1 MTLLGKRSVFSR
13 LRRLARCAR
22 GASAVEFA
30 MLLPLFLV
38 LVFGIVVFG
47 SYLTMVHGVQ
57 QLAAEAARC
66 SVAGLSEAERVS
78 LAESYITANA
88 GSYPLLQP
96 AHLSVSAATSGSDVF
111 VVTVNYDA
119 SGNFLLA
126 LPFVPSPPTTIV
138 RSAAIPF
145 GGF

>member
-1 MTLLGKRSVFSR
+1 MTRLEKNLRN
-13 LRRLARCAR
+13 LRRCGR

-38 LVFGIVVFG
+38 LGIVVFG

-57 QLAAEAARC
+57 QLAAEAARS
-66 SVAGLSEAERVS
+66 SVAGLSETERES
-78 LAESYITANA
+78 LATNYVTANV

-96 AHLSVSAATSGSDVF
+96 THLTMSAATSGSNVF

-119 SGNFLLA
+119 SDSFIYT
-126 LPFVPSPPTTIV
+126 LPFVPAPASTIV